1 MMFLKMTCQIFNL
14 MTVQVIQL
22 TTLLTFHM
30 IAAGVMTLALSI
42 DIFEAGRTG
51 FIQNI
56 LIYTAFFHKSLKLPV
71 NGGCSDIS
79 AFFPEMG
86 TYVLHRK
93 MLFGNGF

>member
-1 MMFLKMTCQIFNL
+1 MA
-14 MTVQVIQL
+14 VQMIQF
-22 TTLLTFHM
+22 TALLTFHVV
-30 IAAGVMTLALSI
+30 AAGVMTLALSI

-56 LIYTAFFHKSLKLPV
+56 LIYTALFHKSLKLPV
-71 NGGCSDIS
+71 NGGSSDIS

-86 TYVLHRK
+86 TYVLHCK